1 MNRPQKPSKNT
12 ARSFFDHLDEL
23 RVRLMKSIA
32 AFVIAVFVFY
42 PFSRDVLHLLVKP
55 VGQLM
60 FTSPSDAF
68 MAHITLSLWGGLFL
82 AFPVILYQVWQ
93 FVSSGLIEKEQRYI
107 LIFGPF
113 SLILFLIGGLF
124 AYFVVIPISLKF
136 LLSFS
141 SEAIVPMIEIKNYIS
156 FVGSFIL
163 CFGVIFELPLIIM
176 FLTKIGIATPA
187 FLVQKRRHAIILMLI
202 VSAVLTPPDVISQL
216 LMALPLIVLY
226 EISIWVSKC
235 TYQEGKYFNLHVF

>member
-1 MNRPQKPSKNT
+1 
-12 ARSFFDHLDEL
+12 
-23 RVRLMKSIA
+23 MKSIA
-32 AFVIAVFVFY
+32 AFVIAAFAFY
-42 PFSRDVLHLLVKP
+42 PFSRDVLRLLVKP

-93 FVSSGLIEKEQRYI
+93 FVSSGLVEKEHRYI

-141 SEAIVPMIEIKNYIS
+141 SDSIVPMIEIKNYIS

-176 FLTKIGIATPA
+176 FLTKIGIATPE

-202 VSAVLTPPDVISQL
+202 VSAILTPPDVISQL
-216 LMALPLIVLY
+216 LMAVPLIVLY
-226 EISIWVSKC
+226 EISIITSR
-235 TYQEGKYFNLHVF
+235 FIDRHNR